1 MWSQWIP
8 FFFPPAP
15 IPELVVDRSSSMG
28 KANNSCSSG
37 TRTRMMRKKKK
48 KPFASLALCHRVAHT
63 TRIAASQHLCCT
75 WSTQK
80 RRGSNRVGEKKT
92 GIALKTRGDENIS
105 LRALMEMLRD
115 YLCSCFSLLFLHA
128 LLATLLFHGFL
139 LLYFFLFFFSLFAC
153 YSCNSLSYFSHGLL
167 PFLKFANYLYSF
179 NFWKTSCQGVC
190 YVPTNLN

>member
-1 MWSQWIP
+1 VWSQWIP
-8 FFFPPAP
+8 FFFSPPP
-15 IPELVVDRSSSMG
+15 TPELVVDRSSSMG

-37 TRTRMMRKKKK
+37 TRTRMMRKKKR

-105 LRALMEMLRD
+105 LKALMEMLRD
-115 YLCSCFSLLFLHA
+115 YLCSCFSLPVLHA
-128 LLATLLFHGFL
+128 LLTTLFRIFL
-139 LLYFFLFFFSLFAC
+139 MDYSHFLNLQNIFILLIFGKHLAKVFAMC
-153 YSCNSLSYFSHGLL
+153 L
-167 PFLKFANYLYSF
+167 
-179 NFWKTSCQGVC
+179 QI
-190 YVPTNLN
+190 